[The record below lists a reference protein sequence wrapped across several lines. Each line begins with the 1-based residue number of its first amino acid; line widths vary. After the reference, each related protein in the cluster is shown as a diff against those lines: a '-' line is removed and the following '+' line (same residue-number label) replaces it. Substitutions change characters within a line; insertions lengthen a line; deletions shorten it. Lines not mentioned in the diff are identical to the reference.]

1 MKHSVLRR
9 LGALALAL
17 ALAVPLAAAPAQAS
31 PGPILVQSIEV
42 TPPELNVTADQ
53 IGQAGTFTV
62 TVLPADASNQ
72 TVSWSSSDT
81 KVIRMNQS
89 GGYRIMGEGTA
100 IITAAAN
107 DGSGVTGTC
116 QVTVTEP
123 PPAPEPVNSVRIDRT
138 DSSYQTGVS
147 QINLNLP
154 RNATKPVTAQVSAT
168 VTYDSHTDHEVVWEV
183 FDPNQA
189 ITFDQTTG
197 LITAVGGG
205 TAVITA
211 KARADEKK
219 TASVT
224 VTVTAYGVI
233 NLTGV
238 TVSKQEL
245 KLGLAESDTLT
256 AAVQPSSVKDKTLS
270 ITTEPLGIVDVA
282 DVNGKGQQFRVTG
295 IGLGKAKIT
304 FTSVYDPTKSAVCE
318 VEVTPA
324 LKALTIDG
332 KNSDNQLILTGVGPG
347 DHKLIHATP
356 SSNA

>member
-116 QVTVTEP
+116 QVTATEP
-123 PPAPEPVNSVRIDRT
+123 PHPARPPSPSPPPRRSRSTACGSTGRT
-138 DSSYQTGVS
+138 APTRRAC
-147 QINLNLP
+147 P
-154 RNATKPVTAQVSAT
+154 R
-168 VTYDSHTDHEVVWEV
+168 
-183 FDPNQA
+183 
-189 ITFDQTTG
+189 
-197 LITAVGGG
+197 
-205 TAVITA
+205 
-211 KARADEKK
+211 
-219 TASVT
+219 
-224 VTVTAYGVI
+224 
-233 NLTGV
+233 
-238 TVSKQEL
+238 
-245 KLGLAESDTLT
+245 
-256 AAVQPSSVKDKTLS
+256 S
-270 ITTEPLGIVDVA
+270 I
-282 DVNGKGQQFRVTG
+282 
-295 IGLGKAKIT
+295 
-304 FTSVYDPTKSAVCE
+304 
-318 VEVTPA
+318 
-324 LKALTIDG
+324 
-332 KNSDNQLILTGVGPG
+332 
-347 DHKLIHATP
+347 
-356 SSNA
+356 